1 MRKTLFLLSF
11 SACFYLLFQ
20 ACKKEVTA
28 AGTTNAD
35 YLAKADCSGSTP
47 TYSKNIKTIFDTKC
61 ATSGCHIGTTAAHGL
76 DLSSYEKS
84 KSLFNVHA
92 MLCSINQD
100 SGCDKMPQNAAKLP
114 DTDIKTITCW
124 AKNGFPQ

>member
-1 MRKTLFLLSF
+1 MKKTLFILGF
-11 SACFYLLFQ
+11 SISMFIFFQ
-20 ACKKEVTA
+20 ACKKEVA

-35 YLAKADCSGSTP
+35 YLAKTDCTGSTP
-47 TYSKNIKTIFDTKC
+47 TYAKNIKTIFDTKC
-61 ATSGCHIGTTAAHGL
+61 ATSGCHSETSAAHGL

-100 SGCDKMPQNAAKLP
+100 SGCDKMPKGLAKLP
-114 DTDIKTITCW
+114 DADIKTITCW